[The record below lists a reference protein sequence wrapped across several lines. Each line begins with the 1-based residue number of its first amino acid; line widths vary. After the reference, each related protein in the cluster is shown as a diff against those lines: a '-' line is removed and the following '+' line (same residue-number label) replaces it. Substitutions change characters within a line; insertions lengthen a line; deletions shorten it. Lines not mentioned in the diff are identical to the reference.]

1 VAPFGKTP
9 QTTTMN
15 NFKFLL
21 LLIIWVALA
30 FWCQTKAQS
39 INQNKKKVTLSGY
52 LKDANNGEGLI
63 GASVFV
69 KEQKNGAVT
78 NTYGFYSLS
87 LPPGKYTL
95 SFSYIGYVTQ
105 TQVVDLQANKTI
117 NLELNEE
124 VSQTDEVVITAEK
137 LDKNVQ
143 SMQMSVQKL
152 SAKQIKAI
160 PTFGGESDIIK
171 VLQMT
176 PGIQSV
182 GEGTT
187 GLFVRGGSADQ
198 NLILLDQAPVYNANH
213 FLGFFSV
220 FNSDAIKDVEVYKGG
235 MPARYGGR
243 LASVV
248 DIKMNEG
255 NNKSFSGSGGIGL
268 ISSRLTLEGPLA
280 KDKAS
285 FIVSGRRTYADLFL
299 RLSNDDEIRD
309 NRLYFYDLNA
319 KTNVTLGK
327 NDRLF
332 LSGYFGKDVL
342 NVGNNFGFSWG
353 NATSTLRWNH
363 IFNSKLF
370 LSTTLLYSQ
379 FNYGLFVEEGV
390 QNLEWSSS
398 LQNVSGKFDFS
409 YFLSP
414 QLQIDFGYHNIYH
427 TFSPGKLEPRG
438 ENSIFKGLEVPQ
450 KYALEQAGY
459 ISIDHQLSPSFSLQ
473 YGVRYSAFTNMGKDR
488 IFTYETNSQGRPT
501 VVDTTHYASGEFY
514 NTYHGIEPR
523 LGARLLL
530 SKTSSLKASY
540 NRTRQYIHLASNS
553 SAGFP
558 SDVWVPSDPHI
569 KPQIGDQV
577 ALGYFRNFKN
587 NMYEFS
593 VEAYY
598 KWMENQ
604 IDFKDNAD
612 LLLNEAIS
620 QELRIGTAW
629 AAGVEFMLRKNKGKT
644 TGWISYTLSKT
655 ERQIEGINN
664 GQPYAPRHDRRH
676 NINLIVNHQLTK
688 RLSLA
693 ANFTYATGAA
703 VTMPAGR
710 YELDGKTV
718 PYYTERNGY
727 RMPAYHRMDL
737 SLTWKR
743 PEKRLFGKK
752 FQGEWNI
759 SIYNVYARQNPFS
772 IQFSESEQNPGE
784 TQAEMVYLFGIIPS
798 VSYNFKF

>member
-1 VAPFGKTP
+1 
-9 QTTTMN
+9 MRN
-15 NFKFLL
+15 LKFLV
-21 LLIIWVALA
+21 LLIIWIGLTIWSQQAN
-30 FWCQTKAQS
+30 AQS
-39 INQNKKKVTLSGY
+39 NVTLSGY
-52 LKDANNGEGLI
+52 LKDAATGEGLI
-63 GASVFV
+63 GASIFV
-69 KEQKNGAVT
+69 KERATGAVT

-87 LPPGKYTL
+87 LPAGKYTL
-95 SFSYIGYVTQ
+95 SFSYIGFVTQ
-105 TQVVDLQANKTI
+105 TQVIDLQANKTVS
-117 NLELNEE
+117 LELAEE

-152 SAKQIKAI
+152 SAKQIKSI
-160 PTFGGESDIIK
+160 PTFGGESDVIK

-198 NLILLDQAPVYNANH
+198 NLILLDQAPVYNASH

-243 LASVV
+243 LSSVV

-255 NNKSFSGSGGIGL
+255 NSKTFSGSGGLGL
-268 ISSRLTLEGPLA
+268 IASRLTLEGPLV

-299 RLSNDDEIRD
+299 KLSNDKDINQ

-332 LSGYFGKDVL
+332 LSGYFGNDVL
-342 NVGNNFGFSWG
+342 SVGDNFGFSWG

-363 IFNSKLF
+363 VFNSKLF

-379 FNYGLFVEEGV
+379 FNYSLFVSEGV
-390 QNLEWSSS
+390 QNFEWTSK

-409 YFLSP
+409 YFLNP

-427 TFSPGKLEPRG
+427 TFSPGKLEPLG
-438 ENSIFKGLEVPQ
+438 ESIFRKVEVPQ

-459 ISIDHQLSPSFSLQ
+459 INIDHKLTSAISLQ
-473 YGVRYSAFTNMGKDR
+473 YGLRYSAFSNLGKDR
-488 IFTYETNSQGRPT
+488 IFTYATDSQGNPS
-501 VVDTTHYASGEFY
+501 VADTTNYGDNELY
-514 NTYHGIEPR
+514 NTYHGFEPR
-523 LGARLLL
+523 VGARILLN
-530 SKTSSLKASY
+530 KRSSIKAAY

-558 SDVWVPSDPHI
+558 SDVWIPSDPHI
-569 KPQIGDQV
+569 QPQIADQV
-577 ALGYFRNFKN
+577 GVGYFRNFKD

-598 KWMENQ
+598 KWMDNQ
-604 IDFKDNAD
+604 IDFKDNAN
-612 LLLNEAIS
+612 LLLNEAVS

-629 AAGVEFMLRKNKGKT
+629 ATGVELMLRKNKGRT
-644 TGWISYTLSKT
+644 TGWVSYTLSKT
-655 ERQIEGINN
+655 QRTIEGVNN
-664 GQPYAPRHDRRH
+664 GKAYSPRHDRRH
-676 NINLIVNHQLTK
+676 NFNLIINHELNK
-688 RLSLA
+688 RWSLA
-693 ANFTYATGAA
+693 MNFTYATGAA
-703 VTMPAGR
+703 VTLPAAR

-743 PEKRLFGKK
+743 PQRRLFGKK
-752 FQGEWNI
+752 YQGEWNL
-759 SIYNVYARQNPFS
+759 SIYNAYARQNPFS
-772 IQFSESEQNPGE
+772 IQFSENEDNPGE
-784 TQAEMVYLFGIIPS
+784 TRAEMVYLFGIIPS
-798 VSYNFKF
+798 ISYNFKF

>member
-1 VAPFGKTP
+1 
-9 QTTTMN
+9 MN
-15 NFKFLL
+15 NLKFFLL
-21 LLIIWVALA
+21 LTIWIGLMAWSQA
-30 FWCQTKAQS
+30 QAQS
-39 INQNKKKVTLSGY
+39 RKVTLSGY
-52 LKDANNGEGLI
+52 LKDAQTGEGLI
-63 GASVFV
+63 GATVFV
-69 KEQKNGAVT
+69 KELGSGAVT

-87 LPPGKYTL
+87 LPAGKYTV

-105 TQVVDLQANKTI
+105 SKVI
-117 NLELNEE
+117 NLQTKQALTLELTEE
-124 VSQTDEVVITAEK
+124 VAQTDEVVITAEK

-143 SMQMSVQKL
+143 SMQMSVQKI
-152 SAKQIKAI
+152 SAKQIKSI

-198 NLILLDQAPVYNANH
+198 NLILLDQAPVYNASH
-213 FLGFFSV
+213 LMGFFSV

-243 LASVV
+243 LSSVV

-255 NNKSFSGSGGIGL
+255 NSKQFSGSGGIGL
-268 ISSRLTLEGPLA
+268 ISSRLTLEGPIA

-285 FIVSGRRTYADLFL
+285 FVVSGRRTYADMFL
-299 RLSNDDEIRD
+299 RLSDDKAIKD

-319 KTNVTLGK
+319 KTNVKLGE

-332 LSGYFGKDVL
+332 LSGYFGQDVL
-342 NVGNNFGFSWG
+342 SVGNNFGFSWG

-363 IFNSKLF
+363 VFNSRLF
-370 LSTTLLYSQ
+370 MSTTLLYSR
-379 FNYGLFVEEGV
+379 FNYSLFVNEGV
-390 QNLEWSSS
+390 QNFEWTSQ

-409 YFLSP
+409 YFVAP
-414 QLQIDFGYHNIYH
+414 ELQVDFGYHNIYH
-427 TFSPGKLEPRG
+427 TFSPGKLEPKG
-438 ENSIFKGLEVPQ
+438 ASIFKKLEVPQ

-459 ISIDHQLSPSFSLQ
+459 ISIDHQLTPALSLQ
-473 YGVRYSAFTNMGKDR
+473 YGLRFSAFSNMGKDR
-488 IFTYETNSQGRPT
+488 IFTYTQDAQGNSVAT
-501 VVDTTHYASGEFY
+501 DTTHYGSGKLY
-514 NTYHGIEPR
+514 NTYMGFEPR

-530 SKTSSLKASY
+530 NARSSIKVSY

-558 SDVWVPSDPHI
+558 SDVWIPSDPNI
-569 KPQIGDQV
+569 KPQIADQV
-577 ALGYFRNFKN
+577 GIGYFRNFYD

-593 VEAYY
+593 VEGYY
-598 KWMENQ
+598 KWMQNQ
-604 IDFKDNAD
+604 IDFRDNAN

-620 QELRIGTAW
+620 QELRPGEGW
-629 AAGVEFMLRKNKGKT
+629 ASGVELMLRKNKGNT
-644 TGWISYTLSKT
+644 TGWVSYTLSKT
-655 ERQIEGINN
+655 ERKAAGINN
-664 GQPYAPRHDRRH
+664 GNPYAPRHDRRH
-676 NINLIVNHQLTK
+676 SFNLIVNHEFSS

-693 ANFTYATGAA
+693 LNFTYATGAS

-710 YELDGKTV
+710 YIIDNKTV

-743 PEKRLFGKK
+743 PQKRLFGKK
-752 FQGEWNI
+752 FQGEWNL
-759 SIYNVYARQNPFS
+759 SIYNAYARKNPFS
-772 IQFSESEQNPGE
+772 IQFREDENTPGK
-784 TQAEMVYLFGIIPS
+784 TQAEMTYLFGIMPS